1 MTIRLITFDLDDTL
15 WDIAPVIH
23 SAEAALKA
31 WMEAEAP
38 RLGPVP
44 VEHLWEIRDR
54 LLGQDA
60 GLKHRVS
67 ELRRRVIHGAL
78 QDAGYAEPEAGQLA
92 EQGFQIYLAARQ
104 QVTLY
109 EDVHE
114 TLEKLSLRY
123 DLGVLTNGNANVHE
137 IGLAD
142 YFRFALCAEELG
154 IGKPDP
160 HPFNEAIRRA
170 GVPAET
176 AVHVGDN
183 PVDDIQGAQRAGLR
197 AVWFNPTAKPWEG
210 DTLPD
215 AEIRSLKEL
224 PAVIERWS

>member
-23 SAEAALKA
+23 SAETALRT
-31 WMEAEAP
+31 WMETHAS

-44 VEHLWEIRDR
+44 VEHLWQIRDR
-54 LLGQDA
+54 LLEHDP
-60 GLKHRVS
+60 GLRHRVS

-78 QDAGYAEPEAGQLA
+78 QDTGYEEPEAGQLA
-92 EQGFQIYLAARQ
+92 EAGFAVYLAARQ

-114 TLEKLSLRY
+114 TLEQLSLRY
-123 DLGVLTNGNANVHE
+123 DLGVLTNGNADVHE

-160 HPFNEAIRRA
+160 HPFNEALRRA
-170 GVPAET
+170 GVTADA

-183 PVDDIQGAQRAGLR
+183 PIDDIQGAQQAGIRAI
-197 AVWFNPTAKPWEG
+197 WFNPAGKPWVGEN
-210 DTLPD
+210 TPD
-215 AEIRSLKEL
+215 AEIRSLNEL
-224 PAVIERWS
+224 PAVLERWS